1 MTTLIAAWVA
11 LGVVGLGAAFMVT
24 AHLAWRDGRLAGHAE
39 MLDAATA
46 YHAQRRIIEADT
58 QPAILAILDAQQAV
72 REMKEDTTRW
82 QPKPTAATHSTRPQW
97 RSEAG

>member
-1 MTTLIAAWVA
+1 MIAAWVA
-11 LGVVGLGAAFMVT
+11 LGVVGLATAFVVT

-82 QPKPTAATHSTRPQW
+82 QPTTTPRQHSIPPRW
-97 RSEAG
+97 RSEGA